1 MERLSDWYKDMANMW
16 RLEAKRNRQENERKA
31 DEEDSRAQRVI
42 RQFLESAANAP
53 EDKLA
58 LLEQVKQAEA
68 KANEMML
75 VHETKT
81 WPYIDVVNQS
91 DKLRFDMA
99 S

>member
-16 RLEAKRNRQENERKA
+16 RLEAKQNRQDNERKA
-31 DEEDSRAQRVI
+31 DEDDRKAQRVI
-42 RQFLESAANAP
+42 RQYLEAAANAP

-68 KANEMML
+68 GA
-75 VHETKT
+75 TR
-81 WPYIDVVNQS
+81 WPYLDVVKSS
-91 DKLRFDMA
+91 DNELQLEEA